1 MLYQFSDI
9 TVAIGGQTGLDI
21 GPLGSD
27 KSQILRDF
35 NKEDEI
41 HFFGDMMEEGQ
52 NDYSLGEAVEK
63 MGGKT
68 YHVKDWT
75 DTRTI
80 LEGIQH

>member
-1 MLYQFSDI
+1 M
-9 TVAIGGQTGLDI
+9 
-21 GPLGSD
+21 D
-27 KSQILRDF
+27 KELEILRKYF
-35 NKEDEI
+35 SPLAKNKESLGLRNDAA
-41 HFFGDMMEEGQ
+41 FLDLKKKMVVSTDMMVEGQ
-52 NDYSLGEAVEK
+52 NDYSLGEAVQE